1 VQTLAQGTFRAN
13 FGNCTETTTN
23 GEVGWNHD
31 FEHPSKYPI
40 SMFTSGRITDDQAAG
55 RAYCTFTGDMLHLVW
70 TQDDGRLLAE
80 LTGAPHYDAYVWWR
94 GVHHSIVLPGYPGM
108 PGMEPMSGS

>member
-1 VQTLAQGTFRAN
+1 M
-13 FGNCTETTTN
+13 TN
-23 GEVGWNHD
+23 REIGWNHD
-31 FEHPSKYPI
+31 LKHPRKYPV
-40 SMFTSGRITDDQAAG
+40 SMFASGQITDDQAAG
-55 RAYCTFTGDMLHLVW
+55 RMYGTFGDDLLHLVW

-108 PGMEPMSGS
+108 PGMPAMSK